1 MNFYEFKETENQVNI
16 FNERWYRVEIN
27 GEIKWFKNVTTILDI
42 IDKGE
47 GFRQYLKQSGFRAD
61 YILAKAGEFGD
72 IFHDI
77 TARFD
82 SGEKISHFHLRER
95 FNDDIATELWKRI
108 LRYAKYIKSVE
119 GLEFLH
125 IEKIVYSLKYE
136 YAGTADRIVKI
147 GDNYEVWDIKTGN
160 DIYETYFLQLS
171 AYAQAIKET
180 LGYDITSARILWF
193 PDKKQEID
201 ENGKVSYK
209 PNKKG
214 YRIVTI
220 NKEEIDHY
228 FDLFLATKK
237 LYEHFRKEK
246 PSFLTLPLS
255 IQKDEDLS
263 WLEI

>member
-1 MNFYEFKETENQVNI
+1 MKFYEFKENENQVNV
-16 FNERWYRVEIN
+16 FNERWYRIEVS
-27 GEIKWFKNVTTILDI
+27 GEVKWFKNVTTILDI

-77 TARFD
+77 TARYD
-82 SGEKISHFHLRER
+82 LGERISYYSLRER

-108 LRYAKYIKSVE
+108 VRYAEYIKSVE

-125 IEKIVYSLKYE
+125 IEKIIYSLKYE

-147 GDNYEVWDIKTGN
+147 GDTYEVWDIKTGN
-160 DIYETYFLQLS
+160 DVYESYFLQLS

-180 LGYDITSARILWF
+180 LGLEINTGKILWF
-193 PDKKQEID
+193 PDKKQDID
-201 ENGKVSYK
+201 ENGKISYR

-220 NKEEIDHY
+220 NKEEIDYY
-228 FDLFLATKK
+228 FDLFLSTKK
-237 LYEHFRKEK
+237 LYDHFRKES
-246 PSFLTLPLS
+246 PTFLTLPLS
-255 IQKDEDLS
+255 LQKDEDLDK
-263 WLEI
+263 LDV